1 MNLIINIK
9 HYLVTVVTFLLIL
22 LFSNTVQSQLVELR
36 PLNFGQLAITSND
49 SANQLSMD
57 YLGNLA
63 FDPPIRIIT
72 RGEPG
77 LFVASGFAG
86 NVQLFVTTAIQN
98 TVMNPGL
105 VSGEYMQLIALDVP
119 ASVFTQPDG
128 TAEIPVG
135 GTISTSGSG
144 STTFAD
150 ATYVST
156 IRVTINF

>member
-1 MNLIINIK
+1 MNVIIDIKNYLISVATT
-9 HYLVTVVTFLLIL
+9 LCLI
-22 LFSNTVQSQLVELR
+22 FFTNFACGQLVELR

-77 LFVASGFAG
+77 LFVASGFVG
-86 NVQLFVTTAIQN
+86 NVQLFITTAIQN
-98 TVMNPGL
+98 TVMDPGV
-105 VSGEYMQLIALDVP
+105 VSGEYMQLTALDSPV
-119 ASVFTQPDG
+119 SVFTETDG
-128 TAEIPVG
+128 TAEVPIG
-135 GTISTSGSG
+135 GTIATSGSG
-144 STTFAD
+144 EMSFAE